1 MFIELLD
8 LLRCINSHEDT
19 WLVASFKT
27 VSNRFVME
35 GTLGCPVC
43 HAEYPIANGVA
54 DFTVVGESVHQLVD
68 DSPRSEGR
76 EELATRTAAFLDAT
90 EPGATLVLGGSWADA
105 AQDVS
110 VMTETRILA
119 LNPGKRVEESESV
132 ALLRVGSKIPLAAS
146 SVLGVALDLT
156 FPPQI
161 ISSAV
166 RVVRPGGRII
176 GPTAVDA
183 PADLMVLARDERYWI
198 AQKPP
203 AMVSLRRSGKFQ

>member
-19 WLVASFKT
+19 WLVASFKS
-27 VSNRFVME
+27 VSNRFVID

-43 HAEYPIANGVA
+43 HAEYPIAKGIA
-54 DFTVVGESVHQLVD
+54 YFTVAGESTHQLID

-90 EPGATLVLGGSWADA
+90 EPGATLVLGGSWTEA

-110 VMTETRILA
+110 VMTETRVLA
-119 LNPGKRVEESESV
+119 LNPGKPVEESETV
-132 ALLRVGSKIPLAAS
+132 ALLRVGREIPLAAS
-146 SVLGVALDLT
+146 SVLGVALDAS
-156 FPPQI
+156 FAPEI
-161 ISSAV
+161 VSSAL

-176 GPTAVDA
+176 GPVTIDA
-183 PADLMVLARDERYWI
+183 PADLLVLARDERYWV
-198 AQKPP
+198 AEKPP
-203 AMVSLRRSGKFQ
+203 AMVSLRRSGKSS